1 MSPKLQTFYQRLFS
15 TIILLALLGGA
26 VWWNSPIGYAV
37 LIALFCNLTTW
48 EWFRMLKGSGANR
61 ALVLIG
67 GIAYPWIM
75 LSAVLM
81 RRTGVTWCLTLAVGL
96 LVAYTLIAFLC
107 ELFRMDYRDRSG
119 AVALQSMGLTLLS
132 FLYPGWL
139 FCFAFK
145 ALLINEI
152 SQLLWLILFT
162 KMSDI
167 WAYCCGVLFG
177 RRFIKRPF
185 SPAVS
190 PKKSWEGIIGSY
202 IITLTAGYFLAKL
215 MLSLPSG
222 PAGLFSFWVFGTL
235 LFVLSVAGD
244 LAGSLIK
251 RGVAVKDSGSL
262 LPGIGGIFDL
272 IDSPA
277 FTIAF
282 ACAVSPLI
290 SLFLCSLFL

>member
-1 MSPKLQTFYQRLFS
+1 MSPKLQTFCQRLFS
-15 TIILLALLGGA
+15 TVILLALLGAA

-75 LSAVLM
+75 TLALM
-81 RRTGVTWCLTLAVGL
+81 LGRTGSTLTGTLAVSL

-107 ELFRMDYRDRSG
+107 ELIRMDYRGRSG
-119 AVALQSMGLTLLS
+119 ADALKSMGLTLLS
-132 FLYPGWL
+132 FIYPGWL
-139 FCFAFK
+139 FCFAFGP
-145 ALLINEI
+145 LTTYRIPL
-152 SQLLWLILFT
+152 LLWLILFT

-167 WAYCCGVLFG
+167 WAYCCGVLLG

-202 IITLTAGYFLAKL
+202 IITLTIGFFLAKV
-215 MLSLPSG
+215 MWTSVTLSETLRHILTYLLIG
-222 PAGLFSFWVFGTL
+222 TVLFI
-235 LFVLSVAGD
+235 LSVAGD

-282 ACAVSPLI
+282 ASAVVPPLI
-290 SLFLCSLFL
+290 SLFL